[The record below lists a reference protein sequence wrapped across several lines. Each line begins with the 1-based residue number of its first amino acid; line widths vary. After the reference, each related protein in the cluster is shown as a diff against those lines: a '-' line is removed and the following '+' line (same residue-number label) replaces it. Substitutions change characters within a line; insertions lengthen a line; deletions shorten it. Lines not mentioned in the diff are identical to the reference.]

1 MLLKKIKN
9 KSKKIKN
16 KSKKIKNKSKS
27 KRLYIYKLIKTKKGG
42 SGLHSRVKIIN
53 DSPDFDFD
61 FKKTEHSIYNGVM
74 IDGITKADYNTL
86 YPNYKKAIIF
96 APRPVIEYEAYCAT
110 VENAKTLLISDKSY
124 EFFNHL
130 KSLIKLNQKKN
141 KTKLSEYNTN
151 LEKQYESQGRPNTTI
166 LRTIT
171 IMLNKITIML
181 KKLNKIHKINIKNII
196 NFELYYIIYKTFDID
211 DISKREIFTICYQNF
226 DSHAKKSIDK
236 PMRTHITN
244 QNHKDFETALLDIK
258 LLIKT
263 YIYIISSFYTIKN
276 NVDHLK
282 LAIFDRHKS
291 ITVTQ
296 QRTILLIDVLNLYE
310 TIIDVYKE
318 KFISL
323 YNTKYNGMNY
333 THGDNVKLIE
343 STVKLFMPTIYE
355 IIDKLNSTFINSNNN
370 TILFFFTKAEPKEE
384 HDKILKQKD
393 GKLDAD
399 AYDIK
404 PASIA
409 SFNNTNPRNKII
421 WSNSI
426 YKESNELDDYS
437 LLITYFYMKS
447 IFSTIKIISND
458 KFDFLTANMST
469 YVNADTISL
478 DTFIKNNTYLIQDN
492 ILNIGSLFFNEIF
505 FNKIKQ
511 GVNSVLPKGHGYK
524 FEITNE
530 FDTITIMRK
539 TKNKLNVDLTKAKID
554 NETIKAHQISFK
566 DEEELQILKTKNDN
580 IKRLKDE
587 MVEVG
592 ILKNSTESY
601 TIELAKANIQTET
614 ETETFTQDPNNL
626 AWNNDA
632 RALLE
637 EKLSKS
643 SKKID
648 LLNKFIKLMTPS
660 PITQ

>member
-1 MLLKKIKN
+1 MLL
-9 KSKKIKN
+9 KKIKN

-42 SGLHSRVKIIN
+42 AGLHSRVKNIN
-53 DSPDFDFD
+53 DSPDFD

-74 IDGITKADYNTL
+74 IDGITKTDYNTL

-96 APRPVIEYEAYCAT
+96 ATQPVIEYEAYCAT
-110 VENAKTLLISDKSY
+110 VKNAKTLLISDKSD
-124 EFFNHL
+124 EFFNDL
-130 KSLIKLNQKKN
+130 KNLIKLNQQKN
-141 KTKLSEYNTN
+141 KQKLSLHKTN
-151 LEKQYESQGRPNTTI
+151 LQKKYESQGRPNTTI

-171 IMLNKITIML
+171 IML
-181 KKLNKIHKINIKNII
+181 KKLNNTTDIHKINIKNII

-211 DISKREIFTICYQNF
+211 DISKSEIFTICYQNF
-226 DSHAKKSIDK
+226 DSQAKKSIDKDK
-236 PMRTHITN
+236 PMRTHISN
-244 QNHKDFETALLDIK
+244 QNRKDFETARLDIK

-282 LAIFDRHKS
+282 RAIFDRHKS

-296 QRTILLIDVLNLYE
+296 KPTILLIDVLNLYE

-478 DTFIKNNTYLIQDN
+478 NTFINYNTYLIQDI

-511 GVNSVLPKGHGYK
+511 GVNSVLPKQPIK
-524 FEITNE
+524 FEITNK
-530 FDTITIMRK
+530 FDTITIMCK
-539 TKNKLNVDLTKAKID
+539 TNNKLNVDLNTAKTD

-580 IKRLKDE
+580 INRLKDK

-592 ILKNSTESY
+592 ILKNSTEY
-601 TIELAKANIQTET
+601 YNTKLAIVNKTKTET
-614 ETETFTQDPNNL
+614 EIDAFGNAVENL
-626 AWNNDA
+626 NWNNDDP
-632 RALLE
+632 RALLQE
-637 EKLSKS
+637 NLDTNL
-643 SKKID
+643 KKID
-648 LLNKFIKLMTPS
+648 LLNKFIKLMPPS

>member
-42 SGLHSRVKIIN
+42 AGLHSGVKIIN

-61 FKKTEHSIYNGVM
+61 FKKTEHSSYNGVM
-74 IDGITKADYNTL
+74 IDGITKADYYTL

-96 APRPVIEYEAYCAT
+96 VPPVIEYEAYCAT

-171 IMLNKITIML
+171 IMLNR
-181 KKLNKIHKINIKNII
+181 LNKIHKINIKHII

-211 DISKREIFTICYQNF
+211 IDDISKSEIFTICYQNF
-226 DSHAKKSIDK
+226 DSQAKKSIDK
-236 PMRTHITN
+236 PMRTHISK
-244 QNHKDFETALLDIK
+244 QNHKDFETARLDIK

-296 QRTILLIDVLNLYE
+296 QPTILLIDVLNLYE

-333 THGDNVKLIE
+333 THGVNVKLIE

-458 KFDFLTANMST
+458 KFDFLKPNMST
-469 YVNADTISL
+469 YVNEDTISL
-478 DTFIKNNTYLIQDN
+478 DTFINNNTYLIQYN

-511 GVNSVLPKGHGYK
+511 GVNSVLPKRPK
-524 FEITNE
+524 FEITDKFN
-530 FDTITIMRK
+530 TIKIMCK
-539 TKNKLNVDLTKAKID
+539 TNNTLKVDLTKAKTD

-580 IKRLKDE
+580 INRLKDK

-592 ILKNSTESY
+592 ILKNSTEY
-601 TIELAKANIQTET
+601 YNTKLAKANKIQTKKEKK
-614 ETETFTQDPNNL
+614 TFENAINNL
-626 AWNNDA
+626 AWNNDDP
-632 RALLE
+632 RAPLN

-643 SKKID
+643 LKKID
-648 LLNKFIKLMTPS
+648 LLTKFISLMTPS